1 MSETVPN
8 RGPEVQA
15 VCYTLLVSSVIACGL
30 RIYVRTRMVKNFG
43 FDDWAMCAA
52 LITFILFCTS
62 ALSGV
67 TYGTGRHRSDLD
79 PKDYMQARNWWWW
92 CYLWYCLT
100 MIASKISIGITLLRI
115 TNRKLDIW
123 ILYSTMAITLCTGIV
138 FFFVTLFQCWPISF
152 FWNTNQKGSCVSPD
166 VIIALTYLYSVF
178 SVISDFTC
186 AILPIFLVAKLNM
199 GRKTKLAII
208 PLLAMACVA
217 SAAVVVRFAFIK
229 DFKNPD
235 FLWATVDIAI
245 WSTAEQGLAIT
256 AGSLATL
263 RPLLRL
269 LGRKLG
275 ITTSGRSE
283 LRDTDQH
290 MGSGMFGASKATNT
304 GNKQGD
310 LFGLAT
316 FAREDNL
323 HGNGRDCEAGYTGKD
338 HFGRPSNERGV
349 VSTWSSRRD
358 TVNSS
363 EEELTPGLGPK
374 SGGGAVKVT
383 TTFKVEEDRI

>member
-1 MSETVPN
+1 
-8 RGPEVQA
+8 
-15 VCYTLLVSSVIACGL
+15 
-30 RIYVRTRMVKNFG
+30 
-43 FDDWAMCAA
+43 
-52 LITFILFCTS
+52 
-62 ALSGV
+62 
-67 TYGTGRHRSDLD
+67 
-79 PKDYMQARNWWWW
+79 
-92 CYLWYCLT
+92 
-100 MIASKISIGITLLRI
+100 
-115 TNRKLDIW
+115 
-123 ILYSTMAITLCTGIV
+123 MAITLCTGVV
-138 FFFVTLFQCWPISF
+138 FFFVTLFQCWPISY

-199 GRKTKLAII
+199 GRRTKLAII
-208 PLLAMACVA
+208 PLLAMACVSVTPYCHSVVHQLTSYRA

-235 FLWATVDIAI
+235 FLCMSTNSKAASHNSFIVTNKTKIGATVDIAI
-245 WSTAEQGLAIT
+245 WSTAEGGLAIT

-269 LGRKLG
+269 IGRKLG

-323 HGNGRDCEAGYTGKD
+323 NGNGRDCEAGYTGKD

-358 TVNSS
+358 TINSS
-363 EEELTPGLGPK
+363 EEALTPGLGPK
-374 SGGGAVKVT
+374 SSSGAVKVT